1 MIIRASN
8 CNILSKFLEI
18 ILLKKEMTSLIAPF
32 LSPHPPKYFYGKE
45 NDVRAR
51 EEINGLKKH
60 ITQNDLPTG
69 LNGA

>member
-1 MIIRASN
+1 
-8 CNILSKFLEI
+8 
-18 ILLKKEMTSLIAPF
+18 MTSLIAPF
-32 LSPHPPKYFYGKE
+32 LSPHPPKYFYGKQ